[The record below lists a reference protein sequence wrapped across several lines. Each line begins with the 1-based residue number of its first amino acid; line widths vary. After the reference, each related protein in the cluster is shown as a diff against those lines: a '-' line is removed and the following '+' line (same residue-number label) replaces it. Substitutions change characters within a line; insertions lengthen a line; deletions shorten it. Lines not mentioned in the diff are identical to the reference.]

1 MGQLSHREDVPFPI
15 FDADNHLYEPP
26 EALTK
31 FLPKEYKDFVQYV
44 QINGRTKIAI
54 RGHISNYIPNPTFE
68 VVARPGAWEEYFKYG
83 NPEGKTKRELFGEPM
98 RAIPAFFEPGPRL
111 EKMNELGLDRTLMF
125 PTLASLLEERLRDD
139 PVAIHVLI
147 HALNQWLD
155 EVWGFNYQNR
165 IFTTPVI
172 TLPIVEKAIEE
183 LEWAVK
189 RGARCIL
196 VRPAP
201 VPGFRGPRSFALPE
215 FDPFWERVVEH
226 DLLVGM
232 HSTRQRLLP
241 VHLRVGRC
249 RTGDAAVPNQCDG
262 HPQRVAAD
270 PGRGG
275 VVGDSRRAVPP
286 SQAEGRDR
294 RGRFEVDDPVAGRLG
309 RGLPEGPGSFPERP
323 SRNGQEPN
331 PRQPVL
337 RGRHRRSGQPRRCE
351 PGAVRLGL
359 AAPGRAGGADV
370 LRQRAVA
377 PVRRGSG
384 KDHGRQPRSARHG
397 VTLTQPW
404 RTIPEMVLS
413 AADRFGD
420 AEAVVDGPLRLTFTE
435 LVGRIRCAA
444 GAFADLGIDQGDR
457 VAIWA
462 PNSAEW
468 IIAAFGL
475 LTAGGVLVPVNTRF
489 KTDEAGDIIVRS
501 GAKAVL
507 VQKGFL
513 DQDYTVPAGIP
524 VIDLRSDFLSAGSPF
539 ERAMSGSDIS
549 DIIFTSG
556 TTGRPKG
563 AMMNHQQTLRMYEEW
578 ATLADLREGDRYLQI
593 NPYFHTFGL
602 KAGLI
607 TSFLRGATILPVAVF
622 DVDTVVDLIERERIT
637 MLPGP
642 PTLYH
647 SLLTV
652 GDKSKLST
660 LRAGVTGAADIPV
673 ELVRRIHG
681 ELPFQTLMTGYGLTE
696 AGNVTLSLPGDSFED
711 VATTAGVPCDG
722 VEVRI
727 ADDGEVLVRGYGV
740 MQGYLDDPDATAQTI
755 DGDGWL
761 HTGDLGNFTEAGRL
775 RIVGRKKDMFIVGG
789 FNAYPAE
796 IEGFL
801 LSHPAVAQAAV
812 VGVPDERL
820 GQVGKAFIVRTGPI
834 DADELIG
841 WCRDRMAGFKV
852 PRSVQFL
859 DALPL
864 NATGKVVKNLL
875 R

>member
-1 MGQLSHREDVPFPI
+1 MTQ
-15 FDADNHLYEPP
+15 AN
-26 EALTK
+26 
-31 FLPKEYKDFVQYV
+31 LPWQ
-44 QINGRTKIAI
+44 
-54 RGHISNYIPNPTFE
+54 
-68 VVARPGAWEEYFKYG
+68 
-83 NPEGKTKRELFGEPM
+83 
-98 RAIPAFFEPGPRL
+98 
-111 EKMNELGLDRTLMF
+111 
-125 PTLASLLEERLRDD
+125 
-139 PVAIHVLI
+139 
-147 HALNQWLD
+147 
-155 EVWGFNYQNR
+155 
-165 IFTTPVI
+165 
-172 TLPIVEKAIEE
+172 
-183 LEWAVK
+183 
-189 RGARCIL
+189 
-196 VRPAP
+196 
-201 VPGFRGPRSFALPE
+201 
-215 FDPFWERVVEH
+215 
-226 DLLVGM
+226 
-232 HSTRQRLLP
+232 
-241 VHLRVGRC
+241 
-249 RTGDAAVPNQCDG
+249 
-262 HPQRVAAD
+262 
-270 PGRGG
+270 
-275 VVGDSRRAVPP
+275 
-286 SQAEGRDR
+286 
-294 RGRFEVDDPVAGRLG
+294 
-309 RGLPEGPGSFPERP
+309 
-323 SRNGQEPN
+323 
-331 PRQPVL
+331 
-337 RGRHRRSGQPRRCE
+337 
-351 PGAVRLGL
+351 
-359 AAPGRAGGADV
+359 
-370 LRQRAVA
+370 
-377 PVRRGSG
+377 
-384 KDHGRQPRSARHG
+384 
-397 VTLTQPW
+397 
-404 RTIPEMVLS
+404 TIPEMVLS

-420 AEAVVDGPLRLTFTE
+420 AEAVVDGPLRFTFAQIVE
-435 LVGRIRCAA
+435 RIRCAA
-444 GAFADLGIDQGDR
+444 GAFANLGIDKGER

-489 KTDEAGDIIVRS
+489 KTEEAGDVIARS

-513 DQDYTVPAGIP
+513 GQDYVAPAGTP
-524 VIDLRSDFLSAGSPF
+524 VIDLKSDFLSSGSPF
-539 ERAMSGSDIS
+539 AREVNGGDIS

-563 AMMNHQQTLRMYEEW
+563 AMMNHRQTLRMYEEW

-607 TSFLRGATILPVAVF
+607 TSFLRGATMLPVAVF
-622 DVDTVVDLIERERIT
+622 DIDTAVELIERERIT

-652 GDKSKLST
+652 ADKSKLST

-727 ADDGEVLVRGYGV
+727 ADDDGEVLVRGYGV
-740 MQGYLDDPDATAQTI
+740 MQGYLDDPDATAEAI
-755 DGDGWL
+755 DDDGWL
-761 HTGDLGNFTEAGRL
+761 HTGDLGNFTETGRL

-812 VGVPDERL
+812 IGVPDERL
-820 GQVGKAFIVRTGPI
+820 GQVGKAFIVSSPEYQGPI
-834 DADELIG
+834 DADELIA

-852 PRSVQFL
+852 PRTVQFL

-864 NATGKVVKNLL
+864 NATGKVVKTLL

>member
-1 MGQLSHREDVPFPI
+1 MI
-15 FDADNHLYEPP
+15 
-26 EALTK
+26 
-31 FLPKEYKDFVQYV
+31 
-44 QINGRTKIAI
+44 
-54 RGHISNYIPNPTFE
+54 
-68 VVARPGAWEEYFKYG
+68 
-83 NPEGKTKRELFGEPM
+83 
-98 RAIPAFFEPGPRL
+98 
-111 EKMNELGLDRTLMF
+111 
-125 PTLASLLEERLRDD
+125 
-139 PVAIHVLI
+139 
-147 HALNQWLD
+147 
-155 EVWGFNYQNR
+155 
-165 IFTTPVI
+165 
-172 TLPIVEKAIEE
+172 
-183 LEWAVK
+183 
-189 RGARCIL
+189 
-196 VRPAP
+196 
-201 VPGFRGPRSFALPE
+201 
-215 FDPFWERVVEH
+215 
-226 DLLVGM
+226 
-232 HSTRQRLLP
+232 
-241 VHLRVGRC
+241 
-249 RTGDAAVPNQCDG
+249 
-262 HPQRVAAD
+262 
-270 PGRGG
+270 
-275 VVGDSRRAVPP
+275 
-286 SQAEGRDR
+286 
-294 RGRFEVDDPVAGRLG
+294 
-309 RGLPEGPGSFPERP
+309 
-323 SRNGQEPN
+323 
-331 PRQPVL
+331 
-337 RGRHRRSGQPRRCE
+337 
-351 PGAVRLGL
+351 
-359 AAPGRAGGADV
+359 
-370 LRQRAVA
+370 
-377 PVRRGSG
+377 
-384 KDHGRQPRSARHG
+384 
-397 VTLTQPW
+397 
-404 RTIPEMVLS
+404 LS

-420 AEAVVDGPLRLTFTE
+420 AEAVVDGPLRLTFSE
-435 LVGRIRCAA
+435 LVERIRCAA
-444 GAFADLGIDQGDR
+444 GAFTHLGVGKGER

-468 IIAAFGL
+468 ILAAFGL

-489 KTDEAGDIIVRS
+489 KMEEAGDIIVRS
-501 GAKAVL
+501 DAKAVL

-513 DQDYTVPAGIP
+513 GQDYTAPAGIP
-524 VIDLRSDFLSAGSPF
+524 VIDLKADFLSGGSPF
-539 ERAMSGSDIS
+539 ERASSGTDIS

-607 TSFLRGATILPVAVF
+607 ASFLRGATMLPVAVF
-622 DVDTVVDLIERERIT
+622 DVDAVVDLVERERIT

-652 GDKSKLST
+652 RDKAKLST

-673 ELVRRIHG
+673 ELVRRIHD

-740 MQGYLDDPDATAQTI
+740 MQGYLDDPAATAQSI

-761 HTGDLGNFTEAGRL
+761 RTGDLGNFTDTGRL

-812 VGVPDERL
+812 IGVPDDRL
-820 GQVGKAFIVRTGPI
+820 GQVGKAFIVRKGPI
-834 DADELIG
+834 SAEELIG
-841 WCRDRMAGFKV
+841 WCRERMAGFKV

-859 DALPL
+859 DSLPL
-864 NATGKVVKNLL
+864 NATGKVVKDLL